1 MSSSSWSLS
10 LRPTVDTRNLCATG
24 PPAFGATT
32 DPEEDAGE
40 TIIGYIMTP
49 LSICKALISCR
60 VQSRFQAE
68 YHKRTPH
75 ASSTPAVPAKR
86 SSFHWDCGFKHN
98 LAVYKETDICRP
110 FAECIV
116 LPRIPRFWV
125 VWIHCTPMPMGASVP
140 S

>member
-86 SSFHWDCGFKHN
+86 SSFHRVYN

-125 VWIHCTPMPMGASVP
+125 VWIHCTPMPMEASVP

>member
-1 MSSSSWSLS
+1 MSSSSWSVS

-24 PPAFGATT
+24 PPAFGTIPDA
-32 DPEEDAGE
+32 EEDPGE

-75 ASSTPAVPAKR
+75 ASSTPAVPARR
-86 SSFHWDCGFKHN
+86 SSFHWNCGFKHN